1 MRSVAFLMVAALV
14 ASAPTPAVAQTPPVV
29 VAIEAPATHL
39 SRVLLD
45 KSGLVPSL
53 IGEVKTTLV
62 PRLRSQMLNGPNSG
76 ALNADQRAVLSGLMD
91 RLPEIVDEEF
101 RTAMP
106 DAVAAMAQPLSTQF
120 SAEEAEA
127 AASFFESTVGSGFL
141 QRLMGAAVTAA
152 ARGQNQQEA
161 QRQFMSSLT
170 TSEQRAL
177 SDFITSPAGGAYL
190 RNSKAVGDA
199 MRTASRD
206 VLIPR
211 LQAGIQRRVCSELPQ
226 ASPACPKPN

>member
-1 MRSVAFLMVAALV
+1 MRSVVFLMTAALV
-14 ASAPTPAVAQTPPVV
+14 VSTAAPAVAQTPPVV
-29 VAIEAPATHL
+29 AAVEAPATHL

-62 PRLRSQMLNGPNSG
+62 PRLRTQMLEGPNSG

-91 RLPEIVDEEF
+91 RLPAIVDEEF
-101 RTAMP
+101 RAAMP
-106 DAVAAMAQPLSTQF
+106 DAVAAMAQPLSTRF

-152 ARGQNQQEA
+152 ARGENQQEA
-161 QRQFMSSLT
+161 QRQFMNSLT
-170 TSEQRAL
+170 TSEQQAL
-177 SDFITSPAGGAYL
+177 MDFVASPAGSAYL

-199 MRTASRD
+199 MRTAGSD

-211 LQAGIQRRVCSELPQ
+211 LRAGMQRRVCAELPQ